1 MPISQTFVY
10 LQDDKEHF
18 LKCRPF
24 FIKDAK
30 KHRNRL
36 IFSSVKRDSKKI
48 TNAHINRFGP
58 PLSTFLETRLSGY
71 LSIVSL
77 ITAHLVQPHT
87 WPTYDTKCSQQSLF
101 SRLWCFQ
108 LDFLKFT
115 SAREKTWALLP
126 PSFASSHYHS
136 HPLTMI

>member
-36 IFSSVKRDSKKI
+36 NLSAVKRDSKKI

-101 SRLWCFQ
+101 SRLWSFQ

-115 SAREKTWALLP
+115 SAREKT
-126 PSFASSHYHS
+126 
-136 HPLTMI
+136 

>member
-36 IFSSVKRDSKKI
+36 NLSAVKRDSKKI

-71 LSIVSL
+71 LSRL

-101 SRLWCFQ
+101 SRLWSFQ

-115 SAREKTWALLP
+115 SAREKT
-126 PSFASSHYHS
+126 
-136 HPLTMI
+136 

>member
-10 LQDDKEHF
+10 LQDDIEHF

-36 IFSSVKRDSKKI
+36 NLSAVKRDSKKI
-48 TNAHINRFGP
+48 TNAHINRFRP

-77 ITAHLVQPHT
+77 ITAHLVQTHT

-101 SRLWCFQ
+101 SRLWSFQ

-115 SAREKTWALLP
+115 SAREKT
-126 PSFASSHYHS
+126 
-136 HPLTMI
+136 

>member
-1 MPISQTFVY
+1 MPISQTFVH

-36 IFSSVKRDSKKI
+36 NLSAVKRDSKKI

-77 ITAHLVQPHT
+77 ITAHLVQPHK

-101 SRLWCFQ
+101 SRLWSFQ

-115 SAREKTWALLP
+115 SAREKT
-126 PSFASSHYHS
+126 
-136 HPLTMI
+136 

>member
-10 LQDDKEHF
+10 LQDDIEHF

-36 IFSSVKRDSKKI
+36 NLSAVKRDSKKI

-101 SRLWCFQ
+101 SRL
-108 LDFLKFT
+108 
-115 SAREKTWALLP
+115 
-126 PSFASSHYHS
+126 
-136 HPLTMI
+136 